1 MSTHADR
8 ITLDEAV
15 EITLENHATDEYA
28 DILGAY
34 QSGWPAAHTYLRPTA
49 ADLDTQADLSEAA
62 ETEAKGIR
70 AQAWIDLTGDVAKVR
85 LNPNLYADTPAD
97 ELQPEA
103 ERILTEWASRMRREL
118 DIQTPPPTAR

>member
-15 EITLENHATDEYA
+15 EITLENHATNEYA
-28 DILGAY
+28 DILGVY
-34 QSGWPAAHTYLRPTA
+34 QSGWPAAYTYLRPTA
-49 ADLDTQADLSEAA
+49 ADLDTQANLTEAA
-62 ETEAKGIR
+62 ATEAEGIR
-70 AQAWIDLTGDVAKVR
+70 AQAWIDLAGDVAKVR

-103 ERILTEWASRMRREL
+103 ERILTQWAAEMRREL